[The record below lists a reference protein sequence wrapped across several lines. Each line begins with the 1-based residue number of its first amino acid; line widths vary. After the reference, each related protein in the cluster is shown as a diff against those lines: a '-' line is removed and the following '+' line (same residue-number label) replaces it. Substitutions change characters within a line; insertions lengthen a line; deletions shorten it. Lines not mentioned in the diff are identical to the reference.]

1 MAVKGVLKNVPLAL
15 QSFKNSLKGTEWEGL
30 LPEVTNTNIKEF
42 GSVMMQYQPI
52 MNRFMNQLVNVWAL
66 QKIDKMYFTSPFA
79 FAKRGM
85 LEYGETIESVW
96 VKIAAAHS
104 FCSDT
109 DPWAMLKQEKP
120 DIAVAFMN
128 RNREEFFKKTVNRE
142 MLRSAFYSAQGL
154 GNFVD
159 RVIDSMYTG
168 NEVSEML
175 YAMGAIASALDNGF
189 VKLVHTVDPVDADTA
204 QDFLTTMRIVS
215 NNLLFPSENYN
226 AAGVL
231 NTTARESQRVFI
243 TPKADAVTSVRA
255 LAYAFH
261 MDEAQ
266 ILGRITVIPEIPNH
280 PEILAIVADDDW
292 LNIYDQLFETSEFFN
307 SEKLYWN
314 YWLHVWQIY
323 FTSPFH
329 NAVALTTDQVQNYT
343 AVTITG
349 AESIAK
355 GAQSKYTAATTPVN
369 GGVIFSL
376 EGAEATSTRIV
387 ASDSKSATI
396 EVSPNETAKTLTL
409 KAVVAGQTNVQ
420 TTKAVTITG

>member
-30 LPEVTNTNIKEF
+30 LPEVKNTNIQDF
-42 GSVMMQYQPI
+42 GKVMMQYQPI

-142 MLRSAFYSAQGL
+142 MLRSAFYSEQGL

-175 YAMGAIASALDNGF
+175 YAMGAITSAIDNGF
-189 VKLVHTVDPVDADTA
+189 IKMIHVTDPVDEQSAK
-204 QDFLTTMRIVS
+204 DFLTTMRVVS

-231 NTTARESQRVFI
+231 NTTARENQRVFI
-243 TPKADAVTSVRA
+243 TPKADAVTSVQA

-280 PEILAIVADDDW
+280 PEIVAIVADDDW
-292 LNIYDQLFETSEFFN
+292 LNIYDQLFETSEFYN

-329 NAVALTTDQVQNYT
+329 NAVALTTAQVQEYT
-343 AVTITG
+343 QVEISG
-349 AESIAK
+349 GESIAK
-355 GAQSKYTAATTPVN
+355 GAQGKYTAATTPVN

-376 EGAEATSTRIV
+376 EGANATSTRIV
-387 ASDSKSATI
+387 ASDSKSAVI
-396 EVSPNETAKTLTL
+396 EVSPNESSKTLTL
-409 KAVVAGQTNVQ
+409 KAVVAGQTDIQN
-420 TTKAVTITG
+420 TKSISITG

>member
-15 QSFKNSLKGTEWEGL
+15 QSFKNSLRGTEWDGL
-30 LPEVTNTNIKEF
+30 LPEVKNTNIQEF
-42 GSVMMQYQPI
+42 GKVMMQYQPI
-52 MNRFMNQLVNVWAL
+52 MNRFMSQLVNVWAL
-66 QKIDKMYFTSPFA
+66 QMIDKMYFTSPFA

-142 MLRSAFYSAQGL
+142 MLRSAFYSEQGL
-154 GNFVD
+154 VNFVD

-175 YAMGAIASALDNGF
+175 YAMGAIASAIDNGF
-189 VKLVHTVDPVDADTA
+189 IKMVHVTDPVDEQSAK
-204 QDFLTTMRIVS
+204 DFLTTMRVVS
-215 NNLLFPSENYN
+215 NNLLFPNENYN

-231 NTTARESQRVFI
+231 NTTARENQRVFI
-243 TPKADAVTSVRA
+243 TPKADAVTSVQA

-280 PEILAIVADDDW
+280 PEIVAIVADDDW
-292 LNIYDQLFETSEFFN
+292 LNIYDQLFETSEFYN
-307 SEKLYWN
+307 SEKLCWN

-329 NAVALTTDQVQNYT
+329 NAVALTTAQVQEYT
-343 AVTITG
+343 QVEISG
-349 AESIAK
+349 GESIAK
-355 GAQSKYTAATTPVN
+355 GAQGKYTAATTPVN

-376 EGAEATSTRIV
+376 EGANATSTRI
-387 ASDSKSATI
+387 ASSDSKSAVI
-396 EVSPNETAKTLTL
+396 EVSPNETSKTLTL
-409 KAVVAGQTNVQ
+409 KAVVAGQTDIQN
-420 TTKAVTITG
+420 TKSISIAG

>member
-30 LPEVTNTNIKEF
+30 LPEVKNTNIQEF
-42 GSVMMQYQPI
+42 GKVMMQYQPI

-142 MLRSAFYSAQGL
+142 MLRSAFYSEQGL

-175 YAMGAIASALDNGF
+175 YAMGAITSAIDNGYI
-189 VKLVHTVDPVDADTA
+189 KMVHVTDPVDEQSAK
-204 QDFLTTMRIVS
+204 DFLTTMRVVS

-231 NTTARESQRVFI
+231 NTTARENQRVFI
-243 TPKADAVTSVRA
+243 TPKADAVTSVQA

-266 ILGRITVIPEIPNH
+266 ILGRITVIPEIPGH
-280 PEILAIVADDDW
+280 PEIVAIVADDDW
-292 LNIYDQLFETSEFFN
+292 LNIYDQLFETSEFYN

-329 NAVALTTDQVQNYT
+329 NAVALTTE
-343 AVTITG
+343 AVTEYTQVAITG
-349 AESIAK
+349 ETTITK
-355 GAQSKYTAATTPVN
+355 GAQGKYTAATTPVN

-376 EGAEATSTRIV
+376 EGANATSTRIV
-387 ASDSKSATI
+387 ESDSKSAVI
-396 EVSPNETAKTLTL
+396 EVSPNESSKTLTL
-409 KAVVAGQTNVQ
+409 KAVVAGQTDIQ
-420 TTKAVTITG
+420 TTKSISIGG

>member
-42 GSVMMQYQPI
+42 GQIMMQYQPI
-52 MNRFMNQLVNVWAL
+52 MNRFMNQLINVWAL

-266 ILGRITVIPEIPNH
+266 ILGRITVIPEIPGH
-280 PEILAIVADDDW
+280 PEILAIVADDEW

-307 SEKLYWN
+307 GEKLYWN

-329 NAVALTTDQVQNYT
+329 NAVALTTEAVSTYT

-349 AESIAK
+349 EEIGRAH
-355 GAQSKYTAATTPVN
+355 V
-369 GGVIFSL
+369 
-376 EGAEATSTRIV
+376 
-387 ASDSKSATI
+387 
-396 EVSPNETAKTLTL
+396 
-409 KAVVAGQTNVQ
+409 
-420 TTKAVTITG
+420 

>member
-30 LPEVTNTNIKEF
+30 LPEVKNTNIQEF
-42 GSVMMQYQPI
+42 GKVMMQYQPI

-66 QKIDKMYFTSPFA
+66 QKIDKMYFTSPFS

-142 MLRSAFYSAQGL
+142 MLRSAFYSEQGL

-175 YAMGAIASALDNGF
+175 YAMGAIASAIDNGF
-189 VKLVHTVDPVDADTA
+189 IKMVHVTDPVDEQSAK
-204 QDFLTTMRIVS
+204 DFLTTMRVVS

-231 NTTARESQRVFI
+231 NTTARENQRVFI
-243 TPKADAVTSVRA
+243 TPKADAVTSVQA

-266 ILGRITVIPEIPNH
+266 ILGRITVIPEIPGH
-280 PEILAIVADDDW
+280 PEIVAIVADDDW
-292 LNIYDQLFETSEFFN
+292 LNIYDQLFETSEFYN

-329 NAVALTTDQVQNYT
+329 NAVALTTAQVQEYT
-343 AVTITG
+343 QVEITG
-349 AESIAK
+349 GESIAK
-355 GAQSKYTAATTPVN
+355 GAQGKYTAATTPVN

-376 EGAEATSTRIV
+376 DGANATSTRIV
-387 ASDSKSATI
+387 ESDSKSAVI
-396 EVSPNETAKTLTL
+396 EVSPNESSKTMTL
-409 KAVVAGQTNVQ
+409 KAVVAGQTNIQ
-420 TTKAVTITG
+420 TTKSISIT

>member
-30 LPEVTNTNIKEF
+30 LPEVKNTNIQEF
-42 GSVMMQYQPI
+42 GKVMMQYQPI

-128 RNREEFFKKTVNRE
+128 RNREEFFKRTVNRE
-142 MLRSAFYSAQGL
+142 MLRSAFYSEQGV

-175 YAMGAIASALDNGF
+175 YAMGTITSAIDNGYI
-189 VKLVHTVDPVDADTA
+189 KMVHVTDPVDEQSAK
-204 QDFLTTMRIVS
+204 DFLTTMRVVS

-231 NTTARESQRVFI
+231 NTTARENQRVFI
-243 TPKADAVTSVRA
+243 TPKADAVTSVQA

-266 ILGRITVIPEIPNH
+266 ILGRITVIPEIPGH
-280 PEILAIVADDDW
+280 PEIVAIVADDDW
-292 LNIYDQLFETSEFFN
+292 LNIYDQLFETSEFYN
-307 SEKLYWN
+307 AEKLYWN

-329 NAVALTTDQVQNYT
+329 NAVALTTAQVQEYT
-343 AVTITG
+343 QVEITG
-349 AESIAK
+349 GESIAK
-355 GAQSKYTAATTPVN
+355 GAQGKYTAATTPVN

-376 EGAEATSTRIV
+376 EGANATSTRIV
-387 ASDSKSATI
+387 ESDSKSAVI
-396 EVSPNETAKTLTL
+396 EVSPNETSKTLTL
-409 KAVVAGQTNVQ
+409 KAVVAGQTDIQN
-420 TTKAVTITG
+420 TKSISIAG

>member
-1 MAVKGVLKNVPLAL
+1 MSVKGVLKNVPLAL

-30 LPEVTNTNIKEF
+30 LPEVKNTNIQEF
-42 GSVMMQYQPI
+42 GKVMMQYQPI

-142 MLRSAFYSAQGL
+142 MLRSAFYSEQGL

-175 YAMGAIASALDNGF
+175 YAMGAIASAIDNGYI
-189 VKLVHTVDPVDADTA
+189 KMVHVTDPVDEQSAK
-204 QDFLTTMRIVS
+204 DFLTTMRVVS

-231 NTTARESQRVFI
+231 NTTARENQRVFI
-243 TPKADAVTSVRA
+243 TPKADAVTSVQA

-266 ILGRITVIPEIPNH
+266 ILGRITVIPEIPSH
-280 PEILAIVADDDW
+280 PEIVAIVADDDW
-292 LNIYDQLFETSEFFN
+292 LNIYDQLFETSEFYN

-329 NAVALTTDQVQNYT
+329 NAVALTTAQVQEYT
-343 AVTITG
+343 QVTISG
-349 AESIAK
+349 GESIAK
-355 GAQSKYTAATTPVN
+355 GAQGKYTAATTPVN

-376 EGAEATSTRIV
+376 DGANATSTRIV
-387 ASDSKSATI
+387 ESDSKSAVI
-396 EVSPNETAKTLTL
+396 EVSPNETSKTLTL
-409 KAVVAGQTNVQ
+409 KAVVAGQTDIQN
-420 TTKAVTITG
+420 TKSISITG

>member
-30 LPEVTNTNIKEF
+30 LPEVKNTNIQEF
-42 GSVMMQYQPI
+42 GKVMMQYQPI

-142 MLRSAFYSAQGL
+142 MLRSAFYSEQGL

-175 YAMGAIASALDNGF
+175 YAMGAIASAIDNGF
-189 VKLVHTVDPVDADTA
+189 IKMVHVTDPVDEQSAK
-204 QDFLTTMRIVS
+204 DFLTTMRVVS

-231 NTTARESQRVFI
+231 NTTARENQRVFI
-243 TPKADAVTSVRA
+243 TPKADAVTSVQA

-280 PEILAIVADDDW
+280 PEIVAIVADDDW
-292 LNIYDQLFETSEFFN
+292 LNIYDQLFETSEFYN

-329 NAVALTTDQVQNYT
+329 NAVALTTAQVQEYT
-343 AVTITG
+343 QVEISG
-349 AESIAK
+349 GESIAK
-355 GAQSKYTAATTPVN
+355 GAQGKYTAATTPVN

-376 EGAEATSTRIV
+376 EGANATSTRI
-387 ASDSKSATI
+387 ASSDSKSAVI
-396 EVSPNETAKTLTL
+396 EVSPNETSKTLTL
-409 KAVVAGQTNVQ
+409 KAVVAGQTDIQN
-420 TTKAVTITG
+420 TKSISIAG

>member
-1 MAVKGVLKNVPLAL
+1 MSVKGVLKNVPLAL

-30 LPEVTNTNIKEF
+30 LPEVKNTNIQEF
-42 GSVMMQYQPI
+42 GKVMMQYQPI

-142 MLRSAFYSAQGL
+142 MLRSAFYSEQGL

-175 YAMGAIASALDNGF
+175 YAMGAIASAIDNGF
-189 VKLVHTVDPVDADTA
+189 IKMVHVTDPVDEQSAK
-204 QDFLTTMRIVS
+204 DFLTTMRVVS

-243 TPKADAVTSVRA
+243 TPKADAVTSVQA

-280 PEILAIVADDDW
+280 PEIVAILADDDW
-292 LNIYDQLFETSEFFN
+292 LNIYDQLFETSEFYN

-329 NAVALTTDQVQNYT
+329 NAVALTTSQVQEYT
-343 AVTITG
+343 QVTISG
-349 AESIAK
+349 EESIAK
-355 GAQSKYTAATTPVN
+355 GSQGKYTAATTPVN

-376 EGAEATSTRIV
+376 EGANATSTRIV
-387 ASDSKSATI
+387 SSNSKSAVI
-396 EVSPNETAKTLTL
+396 EVSPNESSKTLTL
-409 KAVVAGQTNVQ
+409 KAVVAGQTDIQNI
-420 TTKAVTITG
+420 KSISIT

>member
-30 LPEVTNTNIKEF
+30 LPEVKNTNIQEF
-42 GSVMMQYQPI
+42 GKVMMQYQPI

-120 DIAVAFMN
+120 DVAVAFMN

-142 MLRSAFYSAQGL
+142 MLRSAFYSEQGL

-175 YAMGAIASALDNGF
+175 YAMGAIASAIDNGF
-189 VKLVHTVDPVDADTA
+189 IKMVHVTDPVDEQSAK
-204 QDFLTTMRIVS
+204 DFLTTMRVVS

-231 NTTARESQRVFI
+231 NTTARENQRVFI
-243 TPKADAVTSVRA
+243 TPKADAVTSVQA

-280 PEILAIVADDDW
+280 PEIVAIVTDDEW
-292 LNIYDQLFETSEFFN
+292 LNIYDQLFETSEFYN
-307 SEKLYWN
+307 AEKLYWN

-329 NAVALTTDQVQNYT
+329 NAVALTTEEVKTYT
-343 AVTITG
+343 QITIAG

-355 GAQSKYTAATTPVN
+355 GAQGKYTVSTTPAN
-369 GGVIFSL
+369 GGAIFAL
-376 EGAEATSTRIV
+376 DGANATSTRIV
-387 ASDSKSATI
+387 SSDNKSATI

-409 KAVVAGQTNVQ
+409 KAVVAGQTDVQ
-420 TTKAVTITG
+420 NTKSISIAG

>member
-1 MAVKGVLKNVPLAL
+1 MAVKNVLKNVPLAL
-15 QSFKNSLKGTEWEGL
+15 QSFKDSLKGTEWEGL
-30 LPEVTNTNIKEF
+30 LPEVTNTNIQEF
-42 GSVMMQYQPI
+42 GKVMMQYQPI

-66 QKIDKMYFTSPFA
+66 QKIDKMYFNSPFS
-79 FAKRGM
+79 FAKRGV

-128 RNREEFFKKTVNRE
+128 RNREEFFKRTVNQQ
-142 MLRSAFYSAQGL
+142 MLRSAFYSESGL
-154 GNFVD
+154 SNFVD

-175 YAMGAIASALDNGF
+175 YAMGAITSALDNGF
-189 VKLVHTVDPVDADTA
+189 VKLVHVTDPVDEQSAK
-204 QDFLTTMRIVS
+204 DFLTTMRIVS

-231 NTTARESQRVFI
+231 NTTARESQRVYI
-243 TPKADAVTSVRA
+243 TPKADAVTSVQA

-280 PEILAIVADDDW
+280 PEIVAIVADDEW
-292 LNIYDQLFETSEFFN
+292 LNIYDQLFETNEFYN
-307 SEKLYWN
+307 PEKLYWN

-329 NAVALTTDQVQNYT
+329 NAVALTIEEVQNYT
-343 AVTITG
+343 NIALAG
-349 AESIAK
+349 GESIAR
-355 GAQSKYTAATTPVN
+355 GGQGKYTATTTPAN
-369 GGVIFSL
+369 GGAVFTL
-376 EGAEATSTRIV
+376 EGAEATSTRIIL
-387 ASDSKSATI
+387 SDGKSATI

-409 KAVVAGQTNVQ
+409 KAVISGQTDVR
-420 TTKAVTITG
+420 TTKSITIT

>member
-30 LPEVTNTNIKEF
+30 LPEVKNTNIQEF
-42 GSVMMQYQPI
+42 GKVMMQYQPI

-66 QKIDKMYFTSPFA
+66 QKIDKMYFTSPFS

-142 MLRSAFYSAQGL
+142 MLRSAFYSEQGL

-175 YAMGAIASALDNGF
+175 YAMGAIASAIDNGF
-189 VKLVHTVDPVDADTA
+189 IKMVHVTDPVDEQSAK
-204 QDFLTTMRIVS
+204 DFLTTMRVVS

-231 NTTARESQRVFI
+231 NTTARENQRVFI
-243 TPKADAVTSVRA
+243 TPKADAVTSVQA

-280 PEILAIVADDDW
+280 PEIVAIVADDEW
-292 LNIYDQLFETSEFFN
+292 LNIYDQLFETSEFYN

-329 NAVALTTDQVQNYT
+329 NAVALTTAQVQEYT
-343 AVTITG
+343 QVEISG
-349 AESIAK
+349 GESIAK
-355 GAQSKYTAATTPVN
+355 GAQGKYTAATTPVN

-376 EGAEATSTRIV
+376 EGANATSTRIV
-387 ASDSKSATI
+387 SSDSKSAVI
-396 EVSPNETAKTLTL
+396 EVSPNESSKTLTL
-409 KAVVAGQTNVQ
+409 KAVVAGQTDIQN
-420 TTKAVTITG
+420 TKSISITG

>member
-15 QSFKNSLKGTEWEGL
+15 QSFRDSLKGTEWEGL

-66 QKIDKMYFTSPFA
+66 QKIGKMYFTSPFA

-128 RNREEFFKKTVNRE
+128 RNREEFFKRTVNRE

-154 GNFVD
+154 GSFVD

-175 YAMGAIASALDNGF
+175 YAMGAITAALDNGF
-189 VKLVHTVDPVDADTA
+189 VKLVNVADPVDEQSAK
-204 QDFLTTMRIVS
+204 DFLTTMRIVS

-231 NTTARESQRVFI
+231 NTTSRENQRVFI
-243 TPKADAVTSVRA
+243 TPKADAVTSVQA

-280 PEILAIVADDDW
+280 PEIVAIVADDDW
-292 LNIYDQLFETSEFFN
+292 LNIYDQLFETSEFYN
-307 SEKLYWN
+307 AEKLYWN

-329 NAVALTTDQVQNYT
+329 NAVALTTEAVQNYT
-343 AVTITG
+343 AVTIAG

-355 GAQSKYTAATTPVN
+355 GAQGKYTATTTPAN
-369 GGVIFSL
+369 GGTIFSL
-376 EGAEATSTRIV
+376 EGANATSTRIV

-396 EVSPNETAKTLTL
+396 EISPNETAKSVTL
-409 KAVVAGQTNVQ
+409 KAVVAGQTSVQ
-420 TTKAVTITG
+420 TTKAISITG

>member
-15 QSFKNSLKGTEWEGL
+15 QSFKDSLKGTEWEGL
-30 LPEVTNTNIKEF
+30 LPEVTNSNIKEF
-42 GSVMMQYQPI
+42 GQVMMQYQPI

-66 QKIDKMYFTSPFA
+66 QKIDKMYFTSPFS

-128 RNREEFFKKTVNRE
+128 RNREEFFKRTVNRE

-154 GNFVD
+154 GSFVD

-175 YAMGAIASALDNGF
+175 YSMGAITAALDNGF
-189 VKLVHTVDPVDADTA
+189 VKLVHVTDPVDKDSAE
-204 QDFLTTMRIVS
+204 DFLTTMREVS

-231 NTTARESQRVFI
+231 NTTARIDQRVFI

-266 ILGRITVIPEIPNH
+266 ILGRITLIPEIPNH
-280 PEILAIVADDDW
+280 PEIVAIVADEGW
-292 LNIYDQLFETSEFFN
+292 LNIYDQLFETSEFYN
-307 SEKLYWN
+307 AEKLYWN

-329 NAVALTTDQVQNYT
+329 NAVALTTEAVQNYT
-343 AVTITG
+343 AVTIAG

-355 GAQSKYTAATTPVN
+355 GAQGKYTATTTPAN
-369 GGVIFSL
+369 GGAIFSL
-376 EGAEATSTRIV
+376 EGANATSTRIV

-396 EVSPNETAKTLTL
+396 EISPNETAKSVTL
-409 KAVVAGQTNVQ
+409 KAVVAGQTTVQ
-420 TTKAVTITG
+420 TTKAISITG

>member
-30 LPEVTNTNIKEF
+30 LPEVKNTNIQEF
-42 GSVMMQYQPI
+42 GKVMMQYQPI

-142 MLRSAFYSAQGL
+142 MLRSAFYSEQGL

-175 YAMGAIASALDNGF
+175 YAMGAIASAIDNGF
-189 VKLVHTVDPVDADTA
+189 IKMVHVTDPVDEQSAK
-204 QDFLTTMRIVS
+204 DFLTTMRVVS

-231 NTTARESQRVFI
+231 NTTARENQRVFI
-243 TPKADAVTSVRA
+243 TPKADAVTSVQA

-280 PEILAIVADDDW
+280 PEIVAIVADDEW
-292 LNIYDQLFETSEFFN
+292 LNIYDQLFETSEFYN

-329 NAVALTTDQVQNYT
+329 NAVALTTEQVEEYT
-343 AVTITG
+343 AVAITG
-349 AESIAK
+349 EATIAK
-355 GAQSKYTAATTPVN
+355 GAQGKYAADTTPVN

-376 EGAEATSTRIV
+376 EDANATSTRIV
-387 ASDSKSATI
+387 SSDRKSAVI
-396 EVSPNETAKTLTL
+396 EVSPNETSKTLTL
-409 KAVVAGQTNVQ
+409 KAVVAGQTNIQ
-420 TTKAVTITG
+420 STKSISISG

>member
-30 LPEVTNTNIKEF
+30 LPEVKNTNIQEF
-42 GSVMMQYQPI
+42 GKVMMQYQPI

-128 RNREEFFKKTVNRE
+128 RNREDFFKKTVNRE
-142 MLRSAFYSAQGL
+142 MLRSAFYSEQGL

-175 YAMGAIASALDNGF
+175 YAMGAIASAIDNGF
-189 VKLVHTVDPVDADTA
+189 IKMVHVTDPVDEQSAK
-204 QDFLTTMRIVS
+204 DFLTTMRVVS

-231 NTTARESQRVFI
+231 NTTARENQRVFI
-243 TPKADAVTSVRA
+243 TPKADAVTSVQA

-280 PEILAIVADDDW
+280 PEIVAIVSDDDW
-292 LNIYDQLFETSEFFN
+292 LNIYDQLFETSEFYN

-329 NAVALTTDQVQNYT
+329 NAVALTTAQVQEYT
-343 AVTITG
+343 QVAITG
-349 AESIAK
+349 EEYIAK
-355 GAQSKYTAATTPVN
+355 GSQGKYTAATTPVN

-376 EGAEATSTRIV
+376 EGANATSTRIV
-387 ASDSKSATI
+387 SSDSKSAVI
-396 EVSPNETAKTLTL
+396 EVSPNESSKTLTL
-409 KAVVAGQTNVQ
+409 KAVVAGQTNIQ
-420 TTKAVTITG
+420 NTKSISITG

>member
-42 GSVMMQYQPI
+42 GQVMMQYQPI

-66 QKIDKMYFTSPFA
+66 QKIDKMYFTSPFS

-85 LEYGETIESVW
+85 LDYGETIESVW

-104 FCSDT
+104 FCSDS

-128 RNREEFFKKTVNRE
+128 RNREEFFKRTVNRE
-142 MLRSAFYSAQGL
+142 MLRSAFYSERGL

-159 RVIDSMYTG
+159 KVIDSMYTG
-168 NEVSEML
+168 NEVSELL
-175 YAMGAIASALDNGF
+175 YSMSAITAAIDNGF
-189 VKLVHTVDPVDADTA
+189 VKLVHVTDPVDEQSAK
-204 QDFLTTMRIVS
+204 DFLTTMREVS
-215 NNLLFPSENYN
+215 NNLIFPSENYN

-231 NTTARESQRVFI
+231 NTTARESQRVYI
-243 TPKADAVTSVRA
+243 TPKADAVTSVQA

-266 ILGRITVIPEIPNH
+266 ILGRITLIPEIPNH
-280 PEILAIVADDDW
+280 PEIVAIVADDEW
-292 LNIYDQLFETSEFFN
+292 LNIYDQLFESSEFYN
-307 SEKLYWN
+307 PEKLYWN

-329 NAVALTTDQVQNYT
+329 NAVVLTTEQVQNYT
-343 AVTITG
+343 AVTVTG
-349 AESIAK
+349 ADSIAK
-355 GAQSKYTAATTPVN
+355 GGQGKYTAATTPVN
-369 GGVIFSL
+369 GGAIFSL
-376 EGAEATSTRIV
+376 EGANATSTRIV
-387 ASDSKSATI
+387 TSDSKSATI
-396 EVSPNETAKTLTL
+396 EISPNETAKSVTL

-420 TTKAVTITG
+420 TTKAISITG

>member
-1 MAVKGVLKNVPLAL
+1 MAVKGVLKNVTLAL

-30 LPEVTNTNIKEF
+30 LPDVTNTNIQEF
-42 GSVMMQYQPI
+42 GKVMMQYQPI

-66 QKIDKMYFTSPFA
+66 QKIDKMYFTSPFS

-128 RNREEFFKKTVNRE
+128 RNREEFFKRTVNRE
-142 MLRSAFYSAQGL
+142 MLRSAFYSEQGL

-175 YAMGAIASALDNGF
+175 YAMGAISSAIDNGF
-189 VKLVHTVDPVDADTA
+189 VKLVHVTDPTDEQSAK
-204 QDFLTTMRIVS
+204 DFLTTMRIVS

-231 NTTARESQRVFI
+231 NTTARENQRVFI
-243 TPKADAVTSVRA
+243 TPKADAVTSVQA

-280 PEILAIVADDDW
+280 PEIVAIVADDDW
-292 LNIYDQLFETSEFFN
+292 LNIYDQLFETSEFYN
-307 SEKLYWN
+307 AEKLYWN

-329 NAVALTTDQVQNYT
+329 NAVALTTEEVKTYT
-343 AVTITG
+343 QITITG
-349 AESIAK
+349 ADSIAN
-355 GAQSKYTAATTPVN
+355 GAQGKYTVSTTPAN
-369 GGVIFSL
+369 GGAIFTL
-376 EGAEATSTRIV
+376 DGAVATSTRIV
-387 ASDSKSATI
+387 SSDNKSATI

-409 KAVVAGQTNVQ
+409 KAVVAGQTDVQ
-420 TTKAVTITG
+420 NTKSISITG

>member
-30 LPEVTNTNIKEF
+30 LPEVKNTNIQEF
-42 GSVMMQYQPI
+42 GKVMMQYQPI

-66 QKIDKMYFTSPFA
+66 QKIDKMYFTSPFS

-142 MLRSAFYSAQGL
+142 MLRSAFYSEQGL

-175 YAMGAIASALDNGF
+175 YAMGAIASAIDNGF
-189 VKLVHTVDPVDADTA
+189 IKMVHVTDPVDEQSAK
-204 QDFLTTMRIVS
+204 DFLTTMRVVS

-231 NTTARESQRVFI
+231 NTTARENQRVFI
-243 TPKADAVTSVRA
+243 TPKADAVTSVQA

-280 PEILAIVADDDW
+280 PEIVAIVADDEW
-292 LNIYDQLFETSEFFN
+292 LNIYDQLFETSEFYN

-329 NAVALTTDQVQNYT
+329 NAVALTTAQVQEYT
-343 AVTITG
+343 QVEISG
-349 AESIAK
+349 GESIAK
-355 GAQSKYTAATTPVN
+355 GAQGKYTAATTPVN

-376 EGAEATSTRIV
+376 EGANATSTRIV
-387 ASDSKSATI
+387 SSDSKSAVI
-396 EVSPNETAKTLTL
+396 EVSPNESSKTLTL
-409 KAVVAGQTNVQ
+409 KAVVAGQTDIQN
-420 TTKAVTITG
+420 TKSISIAG

>member
-30 LPEVTNTNIKEF
+30 LPEVKNTNIQEF
-42 GSVMMQYQPI
+42 GKVMMQYQPI

-142 MLRSAFYSAQGL
+142 MLRSAFYSEQGL

-175 YAMGAIASALDNGF
+175 YAMGAITSAIDNGF
-189 VKLVHTVDPVDADTA
+189 IKMIHVTDPVDEQSAK
-204 QDFLTTMRIVS
+204 DFLTTMRVVS

-231 NTTARESQRVFI
+231 NTTARENQRVFI
-243 TPKADAVTSVRA
+243 TPKADAVTSVQA

-280 PEILAIVADDDW
+280 PEIVAIVADDDW
-292 LNIYDQLFETSEFFN
+292 LNIYDQLFETSEFYN

-329 NAVALTTDQVQNYT
+329 NAVALTTAQVQEYT
-343 AVTITG
+343 QVEISG
-349 AESIAK
+349 GESIAK
-355 GAQSKYTAATTPVN
+355 GAQGKYTAATTPVN

-376 EGAEATSTRIV
+376 EGANATSTRIV
-387 ASDSKSATI
+387 SSDSKSADI
-396 EVSPNETAKTLTL
+396 EVSPNESSKTLTL
-409 KAVVAGQTNVQ
+409 KAVVAGQTDIQ
-420 TTKAVTITG
+420 STKSISISG

>member
-30 LPEVTNTNIKEF
+30 LPEVKNTNIQEF
-42 GSVMMQYQPI
+42 GKVMMQYQPI

-96 VKIAAAHS
+96 VKIAAANS

-142 MLRSAFYSAQGL
+142 MLRSAFYSEQGL

-175 YAMGAIASALDNGF
+175 YAMGAITAAIDNGF
-189 VKLVHTVDPVDADTA
+189 IKMIHVTDPVDEQSAK
-204 QDFLTTMRIVS
+204 DFLTTMRVVS

-231 NTTARESQRVFI
+231 NTTARENQRVFI
-243 TPKADAVTSVRA
+243 TPKADAVTSVQA

-280 PEILAIVADDDW
+280 PEIVAIVADDDW
-292 LNIYDQLFETSEFFN
+292 LNIYDQLFETSEFYN

-329 NAVALTTDQVQNYT
+329 NAVALTTAQVQEYT
-343 AVTITG
+343 QVEISG
-349 AESIAK
+349 GESIAK
-355 GAQSKYTAATTPVN
+355 GAQGKYTAATTPVN

-376 EGAEATSTRIV
+376 EGANATSTRIV
-387 ASDSKSATI
+387 SSDSKSAVI
-396 EVSPNETAKTLTL
+396 EVSPNESSKTLTL
-409 KAVVAGQTNVQ
+409 KAVVAGQTDIQ
-420 TTKAVTITG
+420 STKSISISG